1 MTNGFWL
8 ACWFLLPPG
17 IFGCLLGHPYKH
29 PFGEHFGDQFELL
42 DAPCHS
48 TRSVPW
54 IAYTTG
60 SLEPGWA
67 PTPYCHAAAKRFV
80 VNISGMTHKAP
91 LYAYV
96 GMLQDMAPEFPP
108 KVDTGMVR
116 GIFEGLMFPALQISR
131 YGAFG
136 TWLLQS
142 FCATA
147 LTFSAFG
154 LWGFCHPKHFM

>member
-1 MTNGFWL
+1 
-8 ACWFLLPPG
+8 
-17 IFGCLLGHPYKH
+17 
-29 PFGEHFGDQFELL
+29 
-42 DAPCHS
+42 
-48 TRSVPW
+48 VPW

-147 LTFSAFG
+147 MTFSAFC
-154 LWGFCHPKHFM
+154 LWGFCHPKDFM